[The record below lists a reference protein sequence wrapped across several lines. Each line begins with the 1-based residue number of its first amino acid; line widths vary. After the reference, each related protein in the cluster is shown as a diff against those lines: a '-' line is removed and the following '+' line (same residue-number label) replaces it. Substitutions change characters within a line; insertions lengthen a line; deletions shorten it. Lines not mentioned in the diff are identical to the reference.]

1 MAHLEAVRPRRAP
14 ARPRAGNGHATLNEQ
29 AYRRIR
35 QGIQNGTLGRGA
47 ALSEGSLARHLGI
60 SRTPVR
66 EALKRLA
73 VEGLVEV
80 FPRRGTFVSVPDMD
94 AVREIFQVREAV
106 EGLAARLAAPRHD
119 ASELAALRARL
130 EAARRA
136 RDAETVFALGREFHE
151 WIIRQAGNRR
161 LTEYLNTL
169 QSQIHAVVTMGTRLQ
184 GQMERSADEY
194 RAIMDALRRRDGD
207 AAEAAMRRHIG
218 SVRDNLLAA

>member
-1 MAHLEAVRPRRAP
+1 MPHLHALGPRSE
-14 ARPRAGNGHATLNEQ
+14 TLNEQ

-35 QGIQNGTLGRGA
+35 RGIQDGTLGRGA
-47 ALSEGSLARHLGI
+47 PLSEGRLARRLGI

-80 FPRRGTFVSVPDMD
+80 LPRRGTFVNVPDMD
-94 AVREIFQVREAV
+94 AVREIFQMREAV

-119 ASELAALRARL
+119 AGELALFRARL

-136 RDAETVFALGREFHE
+136 RDAEAVFALGREFHD
-151 WIIRQAGNRR
+151 WIVSQAGNRR
-161 LTEYLNTL
+161 LTDYLTTL
-169 QSQIHAVVTMGTRLQ
+169 RSQISAVFTLGTGLR
-184 GQMERSADEY
+184 GQRQRSAEEY

-207 AAEAAMRRHIG
+207 AAEAAMRRHIV